1 LGEEYLNVI
10 EKYLQQTIRLKV
22 MNKVNAEERLG
33 TERTKMR
40 QAPGF
45 FCDETIKGNF
55 DERKYAKI
63 NKRL

>member
-1 LGEEYLNVI
+1 VFFFGAPR
-10 EKYLQQTIRLKV
+10 TLKQRV
-22 MNKVNAEERLG
+22 
-33 TERTKMR
+33 
-40 QAPGF
+40 